1 MLQDGVRACAVA
13 AQQLHVNVLPE
24 LDQGDRAAL
33 PTHVHGPVRPSGCC
47 GSGAARERRTR
58 ARLWSAPERC
68 VNSTPLHTF

>member
-33 PTHVHGPVRPSGCC
+33 PTHVRVAC
-47 GSGAARERRTR
+47 AAERLL
-58 ARLWSAPERC
+58 RLWGCAGATHARASGRRLSG
-68 VNSTPLHTF
+68 V